1 MNGGQARTDGADY
14 TSVDLET
21 TGLYPKYDRIIEIG
35 AVRVRN
41 GKPAAQYSSLVNP
54 GRKLSEC
61 TKQLTGITDEQLEGA
76 PGIEE
81 VLPGF
86 LEFVGKDVL
95 LGHSL
100 LFDFSFLKRAALN
113 CGFTFEALGVDT
125 LKLARK
131 FLPELESRNLG
142 FLCKHFGITHTAH
155 RALGDAQAASRLYEI
170 LRASYYNE
178 ADFEPKPLIYKVK
191 RESPASKAQKER
203 IYRLAALHHVEL
215 AVDVEKLTRSEASRL
230 ADRILQKRGD
240 SYIISI

>member
-1 MNGGQARTDGADY
+1 M
-14 TSVDLET
+14 
-21 TGLYPKYDRIIEIG
+21 
-35 AVRVRN
+35 
-41 GKPAAQYSSLVNP
+41 
-54 GRKLSEC
+54 
-61 TKQLTGITDEQLEGA
+61 
-76 PGIEE
+76 
-81 VLPGF
+81 
-86 LEFVGKDVL
+86 
-95 LGHSL
+95 
-100 LFDFSFLKRAALN
+100 
-113 CGFTFEALGVDT
+113 DT
-125 LKLARK
+125 LMLARK

>member
-100 LFDFSFLKRAALN
+100 LFDFSFLKKAA
-113 CGFTFEALGVDT
+113 VKYQDT
-125 LKLARK
+125 EMLWLDNSKENGGK
-131 FLPELESRNLG
+131 
-142 FLCKHFGITHTAH
+142 TADSP
-155 RALGDAQAASRLYEI
+155 LRLWVWT
-170 LRASYYNE
+170 L
-178 ADFEPKPLIYKVK
+178 
-191 RESPASKAQKER
+191 
-203 IYRLAALHHVEL
+203 
-215 AVDVEKLTRSEASRL
+215 
-230 ADRILQKRGD
+230 
-240 SYIISI
+240 